1 MAVSTS
7 LKCFLAVLVLI
18 MGTLTTCSVS
28 GYSSGYSSSAS
39 ATSQSVKG
47 TFRPGAWRLRVARQ
61 PCGQIMKII
70 FIKGTMITR
79 SMSEIMLRRVGLQ
92 TVTALLSR
100 AQSQKRV
107 EEQSEERNQFRP
119 DSTQLYIRGW
129 LKSRVLNKS

>member
-61 PCGQIMKII
+61 PCGQTMRI
-70 FIKGTMITR
+70 FSIK
-79 SMSEIMLRRVGLQ
+79 VQ
-92 TVTALLSR
+92 
-100 AQSQKRV
+100 
-107 EEQSEERNQFRP
+107 
-119 DSTQLYIRGW
+119 
-129 LKSRVLNKS
+129 